1 MRLPTYVGK
10 PSAIG
15 QPTRPTQPF
24 ILSGSVNLVVS
35 NFIGCLL
42 VASSGEWVFTML
54 SRCGY
59 QSLRAVC
66 GSNLAQ
72 FNPSVCS

>member
-15 QPTRPTQPF
+15 QPTKPTQPF

-42 VASSGEWVFTML
+42 VASSGE
-54 SRCGY
+54 
-59 QSLRAVC
+59 
-66 GSNLAQ
+66 
-72 FNPSVCS
+72 